1 MFYGITDLPAFILG
15 TILIVLLPGP
25 NSLYLATVSSR
36 SGVRAGF
43 RAAAGIF
50 TGDLIL
56 MTLAATG
63 AASLL
68 HRWPAVF
75 TVLQVVGA
83 AYLAWLG
90 ADLLR
95 NARQRWHSEA
105 IPAAVSGEA
114 SPRPFRTALT
124 ISLMNPKAIFF
135 YIAFFIQF
143 VAPDYPRPW
152 LSFLILGTVVQVC
165 SMVYLLALIYGGS
178 RLAGTFRQR
187 PRLSACGLAGVGILF
202 IAFALRL
209 AWSGLS

>member
-1 MFYGITDLPAFILG
+1 MFYGITDLPAFIVG

-36 SGVRAGF
+36 AGIRAGY

-68 HRWPAVF
+68 QRWPAVF
-75 TVLQVVGA
+75 TLLQVVGA
-83 AYLAWLG
+83 GYLAWLG
-90 ADLLR
+90 AQLLR
-95 NARQRWHSEA
+95 DARQRWQGAEP
-105 IPAAVSGEA
+105 PAPDSGDA
-114 SPRPFRTALT
+114 SPRPFHTALA

-143 VAPDYPRPW
+143 VAPDFPRPW

-165 SMVYLLALIYGGS
+165 SMVYLLALIYGGH

-187 PRLSACGLAGVGILF
+187 PRLAAGGLAGVGLLF

-209 AWSGLS
+209 GWGGLA

>member
-36 SGVRAGF
+36 AGIRAGYQ
-43 RAAAGIF
+43 AAAGIF

-56 MTLAATG
+56 MTLAATD

-68 HRWPAVF
+68 QRWPGVF
-75 TVLQVVGA
+75 ALLQVVGA
-83 AYLAWLG
+83 GYLAWLG
-90 ADLLR
+90 VGLLR
-95 NARQRWHSEA
+95 GARQRWQGGDA
-105 IPAAVSGEA
+105 LDPLAGDA
-114 SPRPFRTALT
+114 SPRPFRTALA

-152 LSFLILGTVVQVC
+152 LSFLILGTVVQIC
-165 SMVYLLALIYGGS
+165 SMIYLLVLIYGGN
-178 RLAGTFRQR
+178 RLAGTFRHQ
-187 PRLSACGLAGVGILF
+187 PRLAACGLAGVGLLF

-209 AWSGLS
+209 AWGGLA

>member
-68 HRWPAVF
+68 QRWPAVF

-83 AYLAWLG
+83 VYLAWLG
-90 ADLLR
+90 AGLLR
-95 NARQRWHSEA
+95 GARLRWREGVLQESARSE
-105 IPAAVSGEA
+105 S

-152 LSFLILGTVVQVC
+152 LSFLILGTVVQIC
-165 SMVYLLALIYGGS
+165 SMIYLLTLIYGGN

-187 PRLSACGLAGVGILF
+187 PRLSALGLAVTGLLF
-202 IAFALRL
+202 IGFAGRL
-209 AWSGLS
+209 AWSGLG

>member
-1 MFYGITDLPAFILG
+1 MFYGITDLPAFIVG

-36 SGVRAGF
+36 AGIRAGY

-68 HRWPAVF
+68 QRWPGVF
-75 TVLQVVGA
+75 ILLQVVGA
-83 AYLAWLG
+83 GYLAWLG
-90 ADLLR
+90 AGLLR
-95 NARQRWHSEA
+95 GARQRWQG
-105 IPAAVSGEA
+105 GEPPGILTGDA
-114 SPRPFRTALT
+114 SPRPFRTALA

-152 LSFLILGTVVQVC
+152 LSFLILGTVVQIC
-165 SMVYLLALIYGGS
+165 SMVYLLALIYGGN
-178 RLAGTFRQR
+178 RLAGTFRHR
-187 PRLSACGLAGVGILF
+187 PRLSACGLAGVGLLF

-209 AWSGLS
+209 AWGGLA